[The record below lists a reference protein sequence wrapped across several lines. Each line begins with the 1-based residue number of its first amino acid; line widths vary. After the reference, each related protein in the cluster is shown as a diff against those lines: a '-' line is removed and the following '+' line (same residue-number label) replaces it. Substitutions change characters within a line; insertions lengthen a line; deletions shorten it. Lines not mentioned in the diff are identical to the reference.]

1 MNYLCSQEIAQ
12 DLLLNCNYHKHE
24 LASEIGI
31 RVIQLDDVLSGKQI
45 KEKVSLSS
53 RLIKISNRHKQYN
66 NEYNPH
72 ATRSRTS
79 IFNEDKE
86 NQNQEILEVCHF

>member
-66 NEYNPH
+66 NEYNTH
-72 ATRSRTS
+72 TTRSGMN
-79 IFNEDKE
+79 IFKDEEEKRD
-86 NQNQEILEVCHF
+86 

>member
-1 MNYLCSQEIAQ
+1 MNYSCSQEIAQ
-12 DLLLNCNYHKHE
+12 DLLLNWNYHKRE

-31 RVIQLDDVLSGKQI
+31 RVIQLDEVLSGKQI

-66 NEYNPH
+66 NEYKIH
-72 ATRSRTS
+72 ATRLRTS

-86 NQNQEILEVCHF
+86 NQDREID